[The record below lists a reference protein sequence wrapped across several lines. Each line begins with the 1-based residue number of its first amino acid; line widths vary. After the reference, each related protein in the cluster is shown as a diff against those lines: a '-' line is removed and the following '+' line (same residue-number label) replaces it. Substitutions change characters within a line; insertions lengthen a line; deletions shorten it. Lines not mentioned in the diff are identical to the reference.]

1 MTILEHID
9 NEMYKLSKFDGVEL
23 EKAYIQLR
31 KDVDARLDRL
41 KEEKG
46 LEKVIHRN
54 ESIVG
59 VINLNKTEW

>member
-9 NEMYKLSKFDGVEL
+9 NEMYKLSKLDGVEL

-46 LEKVIHRN
+46 LVKVIH
-54 ESIVG
+54 SHDKITG
-59 VINLNKTEW
+59 VINLDDAKW

>member
-9 NEMYKLSKFDGVEL
+9 NEMYKLSKLDGVEL

-46 LEKVIHRN
+46 LEIVIHRN
-54 ESIVG
+54 RR
-59 VINLNKTEW
+59 NRAY